1 MHASTQIERDALAV
15 NDWSLASLV
24 IHADDEFATDS
35 AIAPPIH
42 QTSTFRAGSA
52 ADFAAM
58 ATQPRHSRYYTRYG
72 NPTLERAETIIAQLE
87 GAEAALVTGSGMGA
101 ITTTIL
107 ALVQSGDHIVAQ
119 RNHYM
124 GTTKLLTE
132 ILPRFGMTATLVDQT
147 DVAAFAA
154 ALRPETKLLLVET
167 PSNPTMQLT
176 DLQAIAD
183 LARPRNILTF
193 CDNTFASPYNQ
204 RPLAHG
210 IDLVMHS
217 ATKYLG
223 GHHDLSAGVVAGS
236 QALLAKIWEAHM
248 VIGAVLGPIDGWL
261 LLRGLRTLAVR
272 VKQQNQTALTLAQAL
287 ERHPAIE
294 QVYYPGLPS
303 HPQYA
308 LAQRQMKGFGGV
320 LSFAVRGGYGATQ
333 RFISA
338 LKLPTQAVSLGGYE
352 SLVVHAAAMWE
363 GTLGEAGLMEAG
375 IQPNLVRFSVGLED
389 EQDLLADLQQALAQA
404 TDPA

>member
-132 ILPRFGMTATLVDQT
+132 ILPRFGVTATLVDQT

-272 VKQQNQTALTLAQAL
+272 VKQQNQTALAIAQYL

-320 LSFAVRGGYGATQ
+320 LSFAVKGGYGATQ
-333 RFISA
+333 RFIST

-389 EQDLLADLQQALAQA
+389 EQDLIADLQQALAQA

>member
-1 MHASTQIERDALAV
+1 MQHTAQDEVLA
-15 NDWSLASLV
+15 DWALASLV
-24 IHADDEFATDS
+24 IHADAAFAEDS

-52 ADFAAM
+52 ADFAEM
-58 ATQPRHSRYYTRYG
+58 ATQPRHARYYTRYG
-72 NPTLERAETIIAQLE
+72 NPTLARVEKVIATLE
-87 GAEAALVTGSGMGA
+87 GAESALVTGSGMGA

-107 ALVQSGDHIVAQ
+107 ALVQSGDHIIAQ

-132 ILPRFGMTATLVDQT
+132 VLPRFGVTATLVDQT
-147 DVAAFAA
+147 DVGAFAA
-154 ALRPETKLLLVET
+154 ALRSETKLIVVET

-176 DLQAIAD
+176 DLQAIAA
-183 LARPRNILTF
+183 LAQPRGILTF

-223 GHHDLSAGVVAGS
+223 GHHDLSAGVVVGT
-236 QALLAKIWEAHM
+236 QALLEKIWNAHM
-248 VIGAVLGPIDGWL
+248 VVGAVLGPIDGWL
-261 LLRGLRTLAVR
+261 LLRGLRTFAVR
-272 VKQQNQTALTLAQAL
+272 VKQQNQTALAIAQFL
-287 ERHPAIE
+287 ENQPAIE
-294 QVYYPGLPS
+294 QVYYPGLTS
-303 HPQYA
+303 HPQHE
-308 LAQRQMKGFGGV
+308 LAQRQMVGFGGV
-320 LSFAVRGGYGATQ
+320 LSFAVKGGYRATQ

-363 GTLGEAGLMEAG
+363 GTLGEAGLVEAG

-389 EQDLLADLQQALAQA
+389 ERDLLADLQRALAQV
-404 TDPA
+404 

>member
-1 MHASTQIERDALAV
+1 
-15 NDWSLASLV
+15 
-24 IHADDEFATDS
+24 
-35 AIAPPIH
+35 
-42 QTSTFRAGSA
+42 
-52 ADFAAM
+52 
-58 ATQPRHSRYYTRYG
+58 
-72 NPTLERAETIIAQLE
+72 
-87 GAEAALVTGSGMGA
+87 
-101 ITTTIL
+101 
-107 ALVQSGDHIVAQ
+107 
-119 RNHYM
+119 
-124 GTTKLLTE
+124 
-132 ILPRFGMTATLVDQT
+132 
-147 DVAAFAA
+147 
-154 ALRPETKLLLVET
+154 LLLVET